1 VSSSNDANI
10 SDLGSISPNL
20 GKLSADDANGFL
32 GLGHLTNRSSKDCD
46 SINEEKPMF
55 KSEIERTTID
65 EVIQIGTS
73 QVKLG
78 KDFGRSIVIDDQVHT
93 VMKDAAPDHGEEKTD
108 KVVDFKY
115 LQPRWCPPGLTC
127 TQKRKLQRLRLVEM
141 QGKE

>member
-1 VSSSNDANI
+1 LSSGQQKI
-10 SDLGSISPNL
+10 EQ
-20 GKLSADDANGFL
+20 
-32 GLGHLTNRSSKDCD
+32 
-46 SINEEKPMF
+46 INEEKPMF

-93 VMKDAAPDHGEEKTD
+93 VMKDAAPDCGEEKTD

-115 LQPRWCPPGLTC
+115 LQPRWSPPGLTC
-127 TQKRKLQRLRLVEM
+127 TQKRKLQ
-141 QGKE
+141 